1 MSLKLETI
9 PLFPLG
15 TTLLPYGRMPLQIFE
30 RRYIDLI
37 AQCMREG
44 TGFGVVQLRRGS
56 EVGQGGIDAPDI
68 AAVGCFARIVDWD
81 QLPNQ
86 LLGITIEGGE
96 RLAIERCWR
105 ADSGLVMAD
114 AEVGALPEPEPVAS
128 RWLGLAQVLEG
139 LHLHP
144 HVQRLGYVET
154 NDNAWAMGWQLA
166 QLLPLEEAL
175 KYQLLVAP
183 TLEDLL
189 SPLDQTITQMSG
201 E

>member
-1 MSLKLETI
+1 MSVTLQTI
-9 PLFPLG
+9 SLFPLG
-15 TTLLPYGRMPLQIFE
+15 ATLLPYGRMPLQIFE

-56 EVGQGGIDAPDI
+56 EVGEGGIDAPDV

-96 RLAIERCWR
+96 RFAIDRCWR
-105 ADSGLVMAD
+105 ADSGLVMA
-114 AEVGALPEPEPVAS
+114 EVEMSALPEPEPIDA
-128 RWLGLAQVLEG
+128 RWLGLARVLEG
-139 LHLHP
+139 LRLHP
-144 HVQRLGYVET
+144 HVQRLGFTESG
-154 NDNAWAMGWQLA
+154 DNAWVLGWQLT

-175 KYQLLVAP
+175 KYQQLVAP
-183 TLEDLL
+183 TLDDLL
-189 SPLDQTITQMSG
+189 SRLDQTLNQMSG

>member
-189 SPLDQTITQMSG
+189 SPLDQTLTQMSG

>member
-166 QLLPLEEAL
+166 QLLPLLEAL

>member
-1 MSLKLETI
+1 VSLKLETI

>member
-128 RWLGLAQVLEG
+128 RWLSLAQVLEG

-189 SPLDQTITQMSG
+189 SPLDQTLTQMSG

>member
-86 LLGITIEGGE
+86 LLGITI
-96 RLAIERCWR
+96 
-105 ADSGLVMAD
+105 
-114 AEVGALPEPEPVAS
+114 
-128 RWLGLAQVLEG
+128 
-139 LHLHP
+139 
-144 HVQRLGYVET
+144 
-154 NDNAWAMGWQLA
+154 
-166 QLLPLEEAL
+166 
-175 KYQLLVAP
+175 
-183 TLEDLL
+183 
-189 SPLDQTITQMSG
+189 
-201 E
+201 